1 MVVTLIIMRFYG
13 TNFKLVAYTRN
24 VKIIMAEALILLFK
38 GDLQRLRVHI
48 SLSETEEF
56 RYF

>member
-1 MVVTLIIMRFYG
+1 MRFYG
-13 TNFKLVAYTRN
+13 TNFKLVAYTLN
-24 VKIIMAEALILLFK
+24 VKIIVAEALILLFK

-48 SLSETEEF
+48 SLSVTEEF

>member
-13 TNFKLVAYTRN
+13 TNFKLVAYTLN

>member
-1 MVVTLIIMRFYG
+1 MRFYG